1 MESLRAI
8 KIPVIIFFIC
18 LCGESRAKL
27 NVSKADQSGEVKF
40 PRKVGKK
47 LFSCLIYQKRNIL
60 YVILIFQ
67 IFNINIGN
75 IKKKTK

>member
-47 LFSCLIYQKRNIL
+47 LFSCLIY
-60 YVILIFQ
+60 
-67 IFNINIGN
+67 
-75 IKKKTK
+75 